1 MISVTFEENLP
12 HEKAHKPPRE
22 QRFEGK
28 RDLFPRMSYGVNL
41 SSRDEF

>member
-1 MISVTFEENLP
+1 MISVTFEEDLP

-28 RDLFPRMSYGVNL
+28 RDLFPTNVVLGL
-41 SSRDEF
+41 SVI